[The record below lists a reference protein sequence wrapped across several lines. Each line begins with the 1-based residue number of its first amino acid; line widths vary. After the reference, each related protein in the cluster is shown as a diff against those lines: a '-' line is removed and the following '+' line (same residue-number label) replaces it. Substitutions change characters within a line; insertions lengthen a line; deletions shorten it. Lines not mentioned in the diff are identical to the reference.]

1 MRRLSRLSVSLAA
14 VTAIVSADVLL
25 FASLA
30 QARKGHSAP
39 SRSAPVSKP
48 SSKPVPQRLQTPQQR
63 FIQRQHVVRPPVA
76 RQPLVHKKPIVVQQ
90 TKVLHKAM
98 PFMPKKHA
106 ASPVAQQILVRKTL
120 PFLKPTTVTGPLK
133 PRVAMPV
140 NLAPKLTLV
149 KPPKAALAPKFAPFV
164 QRHWKKAFF
173 WVAVAGIGYLT
184 IPEYYYDRWAA
195 YVDED
200 DYESAAHL
208 LALAALDDD
217 DQVVRIQKPATVAYR
232 YQASVAPSKV
242 AAQGDTT
249 EPGVTSSADAQSGCT
264 LQPFVD
270 RQWSQPYSWVLVP
283 EVGNITVPDESYDR
297 FISHVASEPP
307 NYRTACTV
315 LAEAAAADTVS
326 PAETTSATASGSS
339 TN

>member
-1 MRRLSRLSVSLAA
+1 MRRLCRLSVSLAA
-14 VTAIVSADVLL
+14 VTAIVSANLSV
-25 FASLA
+25 FAP
-30 QARKGHSAP
+30 QAHAGKGHSAP
-39 SRSAPVSKP
+39 SRTTSNAKP
-48 SSKPVPQRLQTPQQR
+48 STQRTHVHRPQQR
-63 FIQRQHVVRPPVA
+63 TIQRHHVV
-76 RQPLVHKKPIVVQQ
+76 RQPLVHKQPMQAKR
-90 TKVLHKAM
+90 T
-98 PFMPKKHA
+98 PFLPKKHA
-106 ASPVAQQILVRKTL
+106 VSPVTQQVLVRKSL

-133 PRVAMPV
+133 PRIAMPMNV
-140 NLAPKLTLV
+140 APKLTLV

-184 IPEYYYDRWAA
+184 IPEFYYDRWAA

-200 DYESAAHL
+200 DYESAADL

-217 DQVVRIQKPATVAYR
+217 DQIVRIQKPASVAYR
-232 YQASVAPSKV
+232 YQASVGPSK
-242 AAQGDTT
+242 AAATPGDTT
-249 EPGVTSSADAQSGCT
+249 EPGITSAADAQAACT

-283 EVGNITVPDESYDR
+283 DVGNVTVPDASYDQ
-297 FISHVASEPP
+297 FVTSVSSEPP

-315 LAEAAAADTVS
+315 LAEAAAADTVAL
-326 PAETTSATASGSS
+326 AETTTATASGSS